1 MFEPWTTGNIPGQ
14 RVATLIAPRAAG
26 KGIKMAKNPL
36 LIVGGLSMT
45 AKAGEKML
53 IDYVV
58 EMAKELPVVATANSL
73 KGFTEKNI
81 TPAAYMGLVEIVDR
95 LKDPEWGV
103 NGKPHDLVIF
113 AGIHYY
119 LASQGLSTLKHF
131 APHLKTLTLC
141 NMAHP
146 NANWS
151 FPNMSTD
158 EWGRA
163 LDELLE
169 EIKGGNN
176 GR

>member
-81 TPAAYMGLVEIVDR
+81 APAAY
-95 LKDPEWGV
+95 
-103 NGKPHDLVIF
+103 
-113 AGIHYY
+113 
-119 LASQGLSTLKHF
+119 
-131 APHLKTLTLC
+131 
-141 NMAHP
+141 
-146 NANWS
+146 
-151 FPNMSTD
+151 
-158 EWGRA
+158 
-163 LDELLE
+163 
-169 EIKGGNN
+169 
-176 GR
+176 